1 MLEYLARYTHKVAI
15 SNNRLLSLEDG
26 KVTFTYKNQDTG
38 QTEQT
43 TIDAV
48 ELIRCF
54 LLHGLPKGFMRIRHY
69 GLFANRCKRENVL
82 RCREL
87 LGLSRELPE
96 VVNQSVQE
104 MMQKLTGKDIT
115 LCPCCRKG
123 KMHPVCLIPKGTG
136 PSGYEILHPS
146 G

>member
-1 MLEYLARYTHKVAI
+1 MLEYLARYTHRIAI

-26 KVTFTYKNQDTG
+26 KVTFTYKNRDTG

-48 ELIRCF
+48 EFIRRF
-54 LLHGLPKGFMRIRHY
+54 LLHVLPKGFMRIRHY
-69 GLFANRCKRENVL
+69 GLFANRCKGENVR

-104 MMQKLTGKDIT
+104 MMLKLTGKDIT
-115 LCPCCRKG
+115 LCPCCGKG
-123 KMHPVCLIPKGTG
+123 TMRSVCLIPEGSG